1 MLFRVILL
9 SLSLLLLSCQSSFTA
24 LTPADLDRPGVN
36 PQVGPDLLSAKGA
49 PTAVQAQ
56 SLAIVTTHGYTATPY
71 ENKALLDFL
80 TTAPQNHLGSRVM
93 LGAHGEDVEIFER
106 SSWQDWQK
114 PLEAELDKLEALG
127 YQQIALV
134 TTSTGGT
141 LALELLARKN
151 YPHLKKL
158 VLVAPLVVTS
168 NKALQFADLIKLIG
182 IRSMP
187 TDLQGH
193 AIGNWYR
200 ERPVTTLIQLNQI
213 CARVRGLLE
222 QGISLPE
229 IKTLIIQSDRDGT
242 VDPLSSAMVARGISQ
257 DVKLRVV
264 SSNQHLPTSP
274 YPDWKPEDHT
284 LKDQLFTEIADFIK
298 P

>member
-1 MLFRVILL
+1 MLSKVILL
-9 SLSLLLLSCQSSFTA
+9 SLSLLLLACQSSFTA
-24 LTPADLDRPGVN
+24 LTPADLDNPGVD

-49 PTAVQAQ
+49 PTAAQAQ

-80 TTAPQNHLGSRVM
+80 TTTPQNHLGSRVM

-158 VLVAPLVVTS
+158 VLVAPLVVTA
-168 NKALQFADLIKLIG
+168 NKALQFADLVKLIG

-193 AIGNWYR
+193 AVGNWYR

-213 CARVRGLLE
+213 CARVRGQLE
-222 QGISLPE
+222 QGISLPG
-229 IKTLIIQSDRDGT
+229 IKTLIIQSDQDGT

-257 DVKLRVV
+257 DVKLRVI

-274 YPDWKPEDHT
+274 YPDWKPEDYT
-284 LKDQLFTEIADFIK
+284 LKDQLFNEIADFIK